1 MIPNKTHAAWIDYIF
16 LFFLGILLIFIILFS
31 KSLWTTLILGL
42 AIIGLTISV
51 VTGRLKA
58 SRNSMLIKDL
68 YKNEINR
75 NLSIAPG
82 MLGEILKEIP
92 GARSIQKEI
101 ANIIFEKFH
110 IMKLVIYFKGTE
122 NYEAKIYYNINP
134 RLLNNPRIERIRH
147 LLKDLPRNGRKVDD
161 DKMAGLFIK
170 EKALD
175 DFKFA
180 SIFIYGLGRSRSVIV
195 VSDDPDG
202 HFSDALRDDEFN
214 RVFWPALDELIR
226 NYGKTRQVDM
236 ELKKLKNDFSKSK
249 RDLLKAGKEV
259 NKRISELDSFVDIS
273 ANLYSI
279 LDENQLFTT
288 LKNTLISR
296 LEVSKVEILYP
307 TGEGNYGADGRS
319 ENKSVEAGSLV
330 LEPDSELFEMISNK
344 PKPHLLPL
352 AASGLKDGNGFL
364 KSALNQGFHLISPLG
379 IGNEV
384 GCLLLVGQKKNKSHY
399 DDSELNFI
407 SVISNIASLSLA
419 NIRQFATIE
428 KLSYTDSM
436 TGIFNYRYFY
446 KRLGEEILRAKR
458 YNREL
463 SLVILDIDNFKLF
476 NDNYG
481 HQTGDMVLKSTSE
494 LITRAIRS
502 IDIVSRYGG
511 EEFCIIMPD
520 TSENNG
526 RVFIDRL
533 RNEIADFRFKSQNM
547 QKEVSITVSVGCSV
561 FPHHATT
568 SDRLIYC
575 ADMAL
580 LKAKS
585 LGRNKAIMYQSDFVE
600 NETSP
605 RGG

>member
-436 TGIFNYRYFY
+436 T
-446 KRLGEEILRAKR
+446 
-458 YNREL
+458 
-463 SLVILDIDNFKLF
+463 S
-476 NDNYG
+476 
-481 HQTGDMVLKSTSE
+481 
-494 LITRAIRS
+494 
-502 IDIVSRYGG
+502 
-511 EEFCIIMPD
+511 
-520 TSENNG
+520 
-526 RVFIDRL
+526 
-533 RNEIADFRFKSQNM
+533 
-547 QKEVSITVSVGCSV
+547 
-561 FPHHATT
+561 
-568 SDRLIYC
+568 
-575 ADMAL
+575 
-580 LKAKS
+580 
-585 LGRNKAIMYQSDFVE
+585 
-600 NETSP
+600 
-605 RGG
+605 

>member
-1 MIPNKTHAAWIDYIF
+1 MIPDKSQAAWINFIIIF
-16 LFFLGILLIFIILFS
+16 SLGALLILVIIFS
-31 KSLWTTLILGL
+31 NSPWITSILGL
-42 AIIGLTISV
+42 AIIGILSLV
-51 VTGRLKA
+51 VSGYLK
-58 SRNSMLIKDL
+58 SRRNYLLVNEL
-68 YKNEINR
+68 YKNEKGR
-75 NLSIAPG
+75 DLAMGPR
-82 MLGEILKEIP
+82 MLGEILKEAP
-92 GARSIQKEI
+92 GTRSLQKNIAGMISDKFQIARLAVFFRGK
-101 ANIIFEKFH
+101 
-110 IMKLVIYFKGTE
+110 E
-122 NYEAKIYYNINP
+122 NYQAGIYYNLNP
-134 RLLNNPRIERIRH
+134 RFLNNPGIERVRH
-147 LLKDLPRNGRKVDD
+147 LLKDLPGDGRIVDD
-161 DKMAGLFIK
+161 DTITGIFLKS
-170 EKALD
+170 KALD
-175 DFKFA
+175 DFKSA
-180 SIFIYGLGRSRSVIV
+180 SVFLYGWGRSRSVIV
-195 VSDDPDG
+195 ISDDPDG
-202 HFSDALRDDEFN
+202 HFSDALKDNEFN

-226 NYGKTRQVDM
+226 NYGNSRQVDL
-236 ELKKLKNDFSKSK
+236 ELKRLKDDFSKSK

-259 NKRISELDSFVDIS
+259 NRRINQVNSFVNIS
-273 ANLYSI
+273 ADLYSI
-279 LDENQLFTT
+279 LDESQLFAT
-288 LKNTLISR
+288 LKDTITSHLG
-296 LEVSKVEILYP
+296 VSKVEILYP
-307 TGEGNYGADGRS
+307 TGEGKFSADDRS
-319 ENKSVEAGSLV
+319 GSGSAESAPLM
-330 LEPDSELFEMISNK
+330 LETDSELYEMILNK

-364 KSALNQGFHLISPLG
+364 KSALSRGFHLISPLG
-379 IGNEV
+379 TGSDV
-384 GCLLLVGQKKNKSHY
+384 GCLLLVGEKTDKKHY

-436 TGIFNYRYFY
+436 TGIYNYRYFY

-481 HQTGDMVLKSTSE
+481 HQTGDLVLKSTAE

-526 RVFIDRL
+526 RIFIDRL
-533 RNEIADFRFKSQNM
+533 RNEIADFKFRSQNM
-547 QKEVSITVSVGCSV
+547 RNEVSITVSVGCSV

-568 SDRLIYC
+568 TDRLIYC

-585 LGRNKAIMYQSDFVE
+585 LGRNKSIMYQSDFVE